1 MVARPTLQ
9 TQTVH
14 APTSFQDF
22 LPSTSIASPDSS
34 NGHSPSS
41 TKMKKSPSSATRHSP
56 PPPLPEKALP
66 TTPALAPTPASA
78 PPTSS
83 RARFAQMARSA
94 VGSFRS
100 SKNQSKTPKVDPTAA
115 ALQWVE
121 SATASRNVNASPS
134 SSAPPREHAPNNP
147 RSHVSPTHSH
157 HSDKAQS
164 ASGQGQFTRQNTTR
178 NRRTPKHLR
187 IVRFKEEEEF
197 IPSPPWTPSS
207 LESSFEDLH
216 LQPGNSSN
224 TSSHMEEADDDEP
237 FTWEDLI
244 DEEEE
249 KITQANARPNKAL
262 AMAAALERPPVPR
275 SRREGLRVVPPLPPA
290 MLATVS

>member
-9 TQTVH
+9 TQTAH

-41 TKMKKSPSSATRHSP
+41 TKMKKSPSSTTRHS

-66 TTPALAPTPASA
+66 AAPASA
-78 PPTSS
+78 PPPTTSS

-121 SATASRNVNASPS
+121 SATASRNANASPS
-134 SSAPPREHAPNNP
+134 SSSALPVPHDHAPNNP
-147 RSHVSPTHSH
+147 RSHVSH
-157 HSDKAQS
+157 HSDKAQMGHS
-164 ASGQGQFTRQNTTR
+164 ATSGQAHSFTRQNTTR
-178 NRRTPKHLR
+178 NKRTPKHLR

-216 LQPGNSSN
+216 LQPGSNGN
-224 TSSHMEEADDDEP
+224 TSGHMEEADDEP